1 MNEIKVFD
9 NGQFGKLR
17 TVVKDGEPWF
27 VAAIHQICKREGRIK
42 FYTRAYARQKQPRWV
57 RRLRFRNELFP
68 HDWLQTVA
76 ENRDRELPWLKY
88 RY

>member
-1 MNEIKVFD
+1 MKFR
-9 NGQFGKLR
+9 FWTRR
-17 TVVKDGEPWF
+17 TP
-27 VAAIHQICKREGRIK
+27 
-42 FYTRAYARQKQPRWV
+42 KQPRWV
-57 RRLRFRNELFP
+57 RRLRFRSEIFP